1 MKKSIFAAIAG
12 LIILVLTGCAPVKFY
27 SNQGLTEKSG
37 LKYYTSKPY
46 LQVEKDPVNNS
57 VVKASVIYLPDLAN
71 PQYMVMKDGFG
82 SRKVDLK
89 LSDGSIN
96 TLGVAT
102 DTKIAETIEALAALI
117 SKSTTAITDLSAL
130 KGIPQAAA
138 TSTITELYEIFMGH
152 DGTTVKRVDFK

>member
-37 LKYYTSKPY
+37 LKYYTAKPY

-57 VVKASVIYLPDLAN
+57 VVKATVIYLPDLAN
-71 PQYMVMKDGFG
+71 PQYLVVKDGLG

-89 LSDGSIN
+89 LTDGSIN

-102 DTKIAETIEALAALI
+102 DTKIAETIDALAALI
-117 SKSTTAITDLSAL
+117 SKSSAAITDLSAL
-130 KGIPQAAA
+130 KGILPAA
-138 TSTITELYEIFMGH
+138 TPATITELYEVFMGT
-152 DGTTVKRVDFK
+152 DGTTLKRVDFK

>member
-1 MKKSIFAAIAG
+1 MKKSIFATIAG

-37 LKYYTSKPY
+37 LKYFTAKPY

-57 VVKASVIYLPDLAN
+57 VVKATVIYLPDLAN
-71 PQYMVMKDGFG
+71 PQYMVVKDGLG

-89 LSDGSIN
+89 LTDGSIN

-102 DTKIAETIEALAALI
+102 DTKIAETIDALAALI

-130 KGIPQAAA
+130 KGIPQATAA
-138 TSTITELYEIFMGH
+138 VTVTELYEIFMGP
-152 DGTTVKRVDFK
+152 DGTTLKRVDFK

>member
-1 MKKSIFAAIAG
+1 MKKSIFAAIVA

-37 LKYYTSKPY
+37 LKYYTAKPY

-57 VVKASVIYLPDLAN
+57 VVKATVIYLPDLAN
-71 PQYMVMKDGFG
+71 PQYLVVKDGLG

-89 LSDGSIN
+89 LTDGSIN

-102 DTKIAETIEALAALI
+102 DPKISETIDALAALI
-117 SKSTTAITDLSAL
+117 SKNSAAITDLSAL
-130 KGIPQAAA
+130 KGILPAA
-138 TSTITELYEIFMGH
+138 TSATITELYEVFMGT
-152 DGTTVKRVDFK
+152 DGTTLKRVDFK